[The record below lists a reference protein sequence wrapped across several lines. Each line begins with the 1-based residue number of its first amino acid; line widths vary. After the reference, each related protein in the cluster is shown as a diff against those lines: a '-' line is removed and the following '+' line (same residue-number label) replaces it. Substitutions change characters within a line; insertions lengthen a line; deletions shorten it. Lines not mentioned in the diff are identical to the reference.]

1 MPSESDADVVMPEYT
16 YFIGPGPGAE
26 IVFEEGANLDC
37 SFDVRER
44 TPCDPL
50 YRLIS
55 VEEGEDGT
63 VTMVLGLVEEDD
75 A

>member
-1 MPSESDADVVMPEYT
+1 MPSKEPNSIMPEYT
-16 YFIGPGPGAE
+16 YFIGPGPGVE
-26 IVFEEGANLDC
+26 VILEKGTRLDC

-63 VTMVLGLVEEDD
+63 VAMVLELIEVED